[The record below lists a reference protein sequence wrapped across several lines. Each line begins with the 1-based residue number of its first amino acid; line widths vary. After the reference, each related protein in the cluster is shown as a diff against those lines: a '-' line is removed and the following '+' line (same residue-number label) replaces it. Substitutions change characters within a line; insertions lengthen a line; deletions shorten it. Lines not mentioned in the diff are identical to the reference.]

1 MNFLKNLLSHP
12 SPSSLT
18 PPPSCLTLLPKGV
31 LPHISGQLGRG
42 KLPSPPPPLQVASPA
57 LPFGVGRGKGCCL
70 WILGKGREGRR
81 GKFPPKITN
90 RKEDKRTG
98 KVYNSLIFK
107 TRMLPCFNYLWD
119 LFYDNKIKKVPLN
132 IGELLTEVGLAFLI
146 MDDGGLG

>member
-1 MNFLKNLLSHP
+1 
-12 SPSSLT
+12 
-18 PPPSCLTLLPKGV
+18 
-31 LPHISGQLGRG
+31 
-42 KLPSPPPPLQVASPA
+42 LPSPPHPSPTPPLWGKATWRGKGKVAYPKG
-57 LPFGVGRGKGCCL
+57 GVGEGKGCCL